1 MKSLILYAFL
11 LLQFLF
17 CVQAFSQKKI
27 IDTLKLRNSF
37 IEGNYYDVA
46 DTEYNWLLNRFSDS
60 KKATKN
66 LNQKKKFIWF
76 KISSAESIIAGPG
89 YYDPKTKKV
98 LLNPMKF
105 LVGLVA
111 HEGGHKA
118 SGSNKL
124 ITSEMKSIL
133 EGSFTDSVF
142 LRNDTSFFN
151 QHYREKL
158 DSSYSSARERFA
170 RVIQTEFWMDY
181 YNIEEGSYSE
191 LTYSEYKKLVDLL
204 NYFLVHYRHN
214 SCKEDDFYAG
224 VDLGQVCSGMYD
236 LLFMTKGVVL
246 RNKILVPNERHY
258 ESLRSCFR
266 VSELE

>member
-1 MKSLILYAFL
+1 MKLFLTILFI
-11 LLQFLF
+11 LF
-17 CVQAFSQKKI
+17 SFFQVFSQQK
-27 IDTLKLRNSF
+27 IDTFALRSNFKNGDYKRVAKL
-37 IEGNYYDVA
+37 
-46 DTEYNWLLNRFSDS
+46 EYNWLLNRFFNSEA
-60 KKATKN
+60 ATKN
-66 LNQKKKFIWF
+66 LNQKKKFVWF
-76 KISSAESIIAGPG
+76 KSISLESFAGGPG
-89 YYDPKTKKV
+89 YFDPKSKKI

-105 LVGLVA
+105 LVGVII
-111 HEGGHKA
+111 HEGAHKA

-124 ITSEMKSIL
+124 MTKEMKNIL

-181 YNIEEGSYSE
+181 YGIESADYGE
-191 LTYSEYKKLVDLL
+191 LTWQEYNELVDLL
-204 NYFLVHYRHN
+204 NYFLSRYRHI
-214 SCKEDDFYAG
+214 SCKEDDFYSG

-246 RNKILVPNERHY
+246 RNGILVSNERHY
-258 ESLRSCFR
+258 ENLKFCFQ
-266 VSELE
+266 VTELK